1 MSEVICTAKKWGSSL
16 GVVIPKAIV
25 DERHIKENDKV
36 IVEIKNRLLVK
47 VILLDTA
54 ELTAKDLFG
63 KFPRIKGGKT
73 AQQIKDDMRKGW
85 D

>member
-47 VILLDTA
+47 
-54 ELTAKDLFG
+54 DLFG